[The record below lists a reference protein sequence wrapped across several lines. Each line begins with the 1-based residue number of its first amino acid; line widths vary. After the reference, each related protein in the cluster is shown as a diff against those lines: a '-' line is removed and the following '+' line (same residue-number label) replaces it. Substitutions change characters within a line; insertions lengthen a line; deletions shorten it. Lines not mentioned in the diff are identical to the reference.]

1 VRRQPDC
8 ARPSTRP
15 PRTGLSAEDLRVVDR
30 PVPGEP
36 TIKRFGQI
44 ITGTKLEEVAAE
56 LVGQP
61 LEPVLPAVR

>member
-1 VRRQPDC
+1 LQPK
-8 ARPSTRP
+8 RPRPLPTLGITRGP
-15 PRTGLSAEDLRVVDR
+15 AEDLRVVDR

-44 ITGTKLEEVAAE
+44 ITRTKLEEVAAE